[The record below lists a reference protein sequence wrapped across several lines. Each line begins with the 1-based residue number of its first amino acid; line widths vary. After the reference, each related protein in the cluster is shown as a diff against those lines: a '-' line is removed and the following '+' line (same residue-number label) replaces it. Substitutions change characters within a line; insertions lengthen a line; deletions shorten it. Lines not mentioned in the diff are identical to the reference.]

1 MSLKLSASSAAAEL
15 RDPFTL
21 GGRTFTSRLL
31 LGTGKYRDFT
41 VMRGAVAASGAQIV
55 TVAVRRVELGAP
67 GHVGLLDALDWD
79 GLQLLPNT
87 AGCRTAAEAV
97 RVARLARAAT
107 GTNWVK
113 LEVIPDARYLLPDP
127 LGTLRAAELLCADGF
142 TVLPYVQADA
152 VLARALEDAGCAAVM
167 PLASPIGSGRGL
179 RAPELLRTVLDGA
192 RVPIIVDAGL
202 GVPSDAAQALE
213 LGADAALLNTAV
225 AEARDP
231 VGMAHAFALGVQAGR
246 AAFLAGRMPERDHA
260 SPSSPGAGVPRLPDP
275 EVPV

>member
-1 MSLKLSASSAAAEL
+1 MRVQA
-15 RDPFTL
+15 DPFHL
-21 GGRTFTSRLL
+21 GGRPFTSRLL
-31 LGTGKYRDFT
+31 AGTGKFRDFGL
-41 VMRGAVAASGAQIV
+41 MREALAASGAQII
-55 TVAVRRVELGAP
+55 TVAIRRVDLKAP
-67 GHVGLLDALDWD
+67 GHDGLLDALDWD
-79 GLQLLPNT
+79 RLHLLPNT

-107 GTNWVK
+107 GTTWIK

-127 LGTLRAAELLCADGF
+127 VGTLAAAEELAADGF
-142 TVLPYVQADA
+142 TVLPYVQPDA
-152 VLARALEDAGCAAVM
+152 VLARALERAGCAAVM

-179 RAPELLRTVLDGA
+179 RTPDLLTTVLDGA
-192 RVPIIVDAGL
+192 GVPIIVDAGL

-213 LGADAALLNTAV
+213 LGADAVLVNTAI

-246 AAFLAGRMPERDHA
+246 AAFLAGRMAARTHA
-260 SPSSPGAGVPRLPDP
+260 SPSSPVPGVPRLPDP